1 MKLFL
6 VLGSSILLVLGIV
19 GSAFAHPIETC
30 NAGTISAGSHTSI
43 TVTGQC
49 GFPASGVVT
58 INGNLTVADGAILND
73 HAVSGATVHIT
84 GSVKVGKGAVLGLG
98 YGPDEENPTE
108 ATVGGNIAADQPL
121 TLYLG
126 HVTVGG
132 TVRSNGGG
140 DPGRNFPIKDNT
152 IGGSLVLNGWHGLWI
167 GAIRNHVSGNVTV
180 SNNTAANPSELPGS
194 DSTEVQTNVIGGSL
208 ICHNN
213 TPTAQVNMFDGG
225 QPNIVGGNAYGE
237 CPPRIVTN
245 PT

>member
-1 MKLFL
+1 MRLLL

-30 NAGTISAGSHTSI
+30 NGGTIAAGPHGNV

-58 INGNLTVADGAILND
+58 INGNLIVASGAILND
-73 HAVSGATVHIT
+73 HAASGANVHVT
-84 GSVKVGKGAVLGLG
+84 GDVRVGSGAVLGLG
-98 YGPDEENPTE
+98 YGPEENPAA
-108 ATVGGNIAADQPL
+108 ATVGGNIQADRPL

-126 HVTVGG
+126 NVTVGG
-132 TVRSNGGG
+132 NVRSQGGG

-152 IGGSLVLNGWHGLWI
+152 IGGNLVLNGWHGLWL
-167 GAIRNHVSGNVTV
+167 GAIRNHVGGNVTV
-180 SNNTAANPSELPGS
+180 SNNTAANPSELPGI

-237 CPPRIVTN
+237 CPPRLVNN